1 MRERNGCN
9 KYTTKTLIRQVFF
22 PQGYEACRYCPFC
35 VADPSNKTREICQ
48 ITGEILAFA
57 DLVIDGRCP
66 LIDE

>member
-1 MRERNGCN
+1 MREKNGCN

-22 PQGYEACRYCPFC
+22 PEGYEVCRYCPFC
-35 VADPSNKTREICQ
+35 VADPSNKTR
-48 ITGEILAFA
+48 EILAFA

>member
-1 MRERNGCN
+1 MREKNGCN

-22 PQGYEACRYCPFC
+22 PEGHEICRYCPFC
-35 VADPSNKTREICQ
+35 VADPSNHKREICQ